1 MRHPA
6 MDGRG
11 GDGRIVLLINLQL
24 ARIFP
29 RVNMQIA
36 KAGENNLAVKIKI
49 AFTYSRSYLLD
60 QAGLRVDFYR
70 ALKLAIMIGNPS
82 LNAQHGQPFSRR

>member
-11 GDGRIVLLINLQL
+11 GYGRKILLINLRL

-36 KAGENNLAVKIKI
+36 EAGENNLPAKIKI
-49 AFTYSRSYLLD
+49 AFTRSWPYLLN
-60 QAGLRVDFYR
+60 QTRLSVDFNC
-70 ALKLAIMIGNPS
+70 ALELAIMIGDPP